1 MPINNAG
8 NAISTITRDP
18 RNLFEHYEQAA
29 ARRSVLAR
37 IIQDTQEVVD
47 SYENL
52 PLVSAETGIAL
63 EDLEEM
69 ADKALV
75 ELTLMYEKLTGGVE

>member
-1 MPINNAG
+1 MPKQTAG
-8 NAISTITRDP
+8 EAIHTITRPP

-29 ARRSVLAR
+29 ARRALLAR
-37 IIQDTQEVVD
+37 ILQDTEDVVN

-52 PLVSAETGIAL
+52 PLVSAETGIKL

-69 ADKALV
+69 ANQSLI
-75 ELTLMYEKLTGGVE
+75 ELTLMYEELMGGVE

>member
-1 MPINNAG
+1 MPKQTAG
-8 NAISTITRDP
+8 EAIHTITRPP

-29 ARRSVLAR
+29 ARRALLAR
-37 IIQDTQEVVD
+37 ILQDTEDVVK

-52 PLVSAETGIAL
+52 PLVSAETGIRL

-69 ADKALV
+69 ADQSLV